1 MSSQI
6 RSRGNRLAALF
17 MLAMWSLCGGLAGAQ
32 SLPSGTVGGEKIAT
46 PELVKAACADGQVQL
61 YTIQGSEDERAIVNS
76 FESSFP
82 CIKVSVISAV
92 GPRLYERILGESQAG
107 KTQADVI
114 IMSDESLV
122 KSLIDKKI
130 LRHFNPPETL
140 KYPEATKLPGWWYTA
155 ALSMMYIIYNDQA
168 VTGSDAPSGWLDMLD
183 PKWKGKIATAP
194 PTIGGTAWSLMAFL
208 KMKYGDSYLKRL
220 AAQQPKLYTAYQ
232 PVAQEVARGE
242 FPVGMIGGLA
252 EYPLRVGQGA
262 PIHAVFPKDGVPY
275 TVYPIVLTAG
285 SAHPHAAELLANWYL
300 SQAGQSREVEVRGAY
315 SARYDVP
322 SAKGN
327 PPLASLHIWY
337 PGGKM
342 MAEQHDALINEF
354 ATLFGTK

>member
-1 MSSQI
+1 
-6 RSRGNRLAALF
+6 
-17 MLAMWSLCGGLAGAQ
+17 
-32 SLPSGTVGGEKIAT
+32 
-46 PELVKAACADGQVQL
+46 
-61 YTIQGSEDERAIVNS
+61 
-76 FESSFP
+76 
-82 CIKVSVISAV
+82 
-92 GPRLYERILGESQAG
+92 
-107 KTQADVI
+107 
-114 IMSDESLV
+114 
-122 KSLIDKKI
+122 
-130 LRHFNPPETL
+130 
-140 KYPEATKLPGWWYTA
+140 
-155 ALSMMYIIYNDQA
+155 
-168 VTGSDAPSGWLDMLD
+168 MLD

-300 SQAGQSREVEVRGAY
+300 SKAGQSREVEVRGAY